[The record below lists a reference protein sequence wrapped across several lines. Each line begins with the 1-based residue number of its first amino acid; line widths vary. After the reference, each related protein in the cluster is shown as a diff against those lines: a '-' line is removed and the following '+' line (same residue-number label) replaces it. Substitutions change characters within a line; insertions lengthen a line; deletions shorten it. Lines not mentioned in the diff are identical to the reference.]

1 MVIVTIE
8 NFFSKKFEIEST
20 NILIDN
26 PSYFSSSMMEEYVI
40 QLMKYDLKTYINY
53 LSEHPIKA
61 EITSRDITQLSSID
75 DCTIN
80 VCIIMIQCGNKELT
94 LIEIASKLY
103 GKDSYKNTIVALTK
117 YGKNQVKTA
126 CQMRLTIL
134 KNDLWFLSGIGSV
147 FGTLTG
153 KTQNKYLSIN
163 LLRDSFYS
171 RVILSLCKSDTNL
184 RDFMSFLSES
194 TQKRRAS
201 SCMRVITF
209 FLNQCNLEGIQIYN
223 LTSI

>member
-1 MVIVTIE
+1 
-8 NFFSKKFEIEST
+8 
-20 NILIDN
+20 
-26 PSYFSSSMMEEYVI
+26 MMEEYVI

-134 KNDLWFLSGIGSV
+134 KMI
-147 FGTLTG
+147 FGF
-153 KTQNKYLSIN
+153 YLESDMYLVHLQEKLRIN
-163 LLRDSFYS
+163 IFRL
-171 RVILSLCKSDTNL
+171 IC
-184 RDFMSFLSES
+184 
-194 TQKRRAS
+194 
-201 SCMRVITF
+201 
-209 FLNQCNLEGIQIYN
+209 
-223 LTSI
+223 